1 MPAPSITQKMLD
13 LKDLENIW
21 ANLPDPIKL
30 DILAYATAL
39 TKEVKEIGPG
49 QREKLEKRLE
59 IYQKQESAI
68 SWGHVYNQMLEELI

>member
-1 MPAPSITQKMLD
+1 MLD

-21 ANLPDPIKL
+21 ANLPEPLKM

-39 TKEVKEIGPG
+39 TKDVKQISPG

-59 IYQKQESAI
+59 TYQQQESAI